1 MPLLKNSVVPTVG
14 AESGNMSIKNNYNH
28 TVFACYFGYVV
39 QAIVNNFAPLLF
51 LTFRSEFSIP
61 LSQITSLVTIN
72 FLFQLF
78 IDIVAAKYVDKIGY
92 RKCIVAAQFFAA
104 AGIAGMGILP
114 DLLPNPYIGL
124 LVSIL
129 LYATGGGLIE
139 VLVSPIVEACPIKA
153 KKAAM
158 SLLHS
163 FYCWGHLFVVLASTL
178 FFTILGIA
186 NWRILAFIWAIVPF
200 INGFYFMRVPI
211 MTLTTDEEKMSLK
224 SLFSSKQFLLF
235 LLIMVCAGASEQGMS
250 QWASTF
256 AEAGLNVS
264 KTVGDLA
271 GPSLFAITM
280 GVSRVV
286 YSKISEKVD
295 LSKYMT
301 FCAVLCI
308 SAYAMATFLRNPALS
323 FVGCALCGF
332 SVGVMWPGSF
342 SLASET
348 FPKGG
353 TALFAILAL
362 AGDFGC
368 SFGPTVVGFATN
380 LLDDNIKKGVFAA
393 VIFPVLLIVSLYVMK
408 NLQAKSDK
416 LDKKCQK
423 KYNT

>member
-1 MPLLKNSVVPTVG
+1 
-14 AESGNMSIKNNYNH
+14 MSIKNNYNH

-51 LTFRSEFSIP
+51 LTFRSEFGIP
-61 LSQITSLVTIN
+61 LEKITSLITIN
-72 FLFQLF
+72 FLFQLVVDV
-78 IDIVAAKYVDKIGY
+78 IAAKVVDKIGY
-92 RKCIVAAQFFAA
+92 RKCIVAAQLFSAL
-104 AGIAGMGILP
+104 GIAGLGVFPSIMP
-114 DLLPNPYIGL
+114 DPYYGL
-124 LVSIL
+124 LISIL

-163 FYCWGHLFVVLASTL
+163 FYCWGHLFVVLLSTL
-178 FFTILGIA
+178 FFTVFGIE
-186 NWRILAFIWAIVPF
+186 NWRILAIVWAVIPF
-200 INGFYFMRVPI
+200 LNTFYFAKVPI
-211 MTLTTDEEKMSLK
+211 AHLTEDGEQFSVRK
-224 SLFSSKQFLLF
+224 LFSSKQFLLF
-235 LLIMVCAGASEQGMS
+235 ILVMVCAGASEQGMS

-280 GVSRVV
+280 GVSRVI

-301 FCAVLCI
+301 GCAVLCI
-308 SAYAMATFLRNPALS
+308 TSYVIASFSGNPAFSL
-323 FVGCALCGF
+323 FGCAMCGF
-332 SVGVMWPGSF
+332 SVGVMWPGAF

-353 TALFAILAL
+353 TAMFAFLAL

-368 SFGPTVVGFATN
+368 SFGPTVVGIATDILN
-380 LLDDNIKKGVFAA
+380 DDIKRGVFAA
-393 VIFPVLLIVSLYVMK
+393 VIFPILLIISLLVMK
-408 NLQAKSDK
+408 K
-416 LDKKCQK
+416 LKVKK
-423 KYNT
+423 TA

>member
-1 MPLLKNSVVPTVG
+1 
-14 AESGNMSIKNNYNH
+14 MSIRNNYNH

-51 LTFRSEFSIP
+51 LTFGSEFNIP

-78 IDIVAAKYVDKIGY
+78 IDIVSAKYVDKIGY
-92 RKCIVAAQFFAA
+92 RKCIVAAQFFSAI
-104 AGIAGMGILP
+104 GIAGMGILP
-114 DLLPNPYIGL
+114 DLLPDPYIGL

-139 VLVSPIVEACPIKA
+139 VLVSPIVEACPIKN

-163 FYCWGHLFVVLASTL
+163 FYCWGHLFVVLVSTL
-178 FFTILGIA
+178 FFAVFGIA
-186 NWRILAFIWAIVPF
+186 NWRILACIWALIPF
-200 INGFYFMRVPI
+200 VNGFYFMGVPI
-211 MTLTTDEEKMSLK
+211 TTLTTDEDKMSLK

-235 LLIMVCAGASEQGMS
+235 MLIMVCSGASEQGMS
-250 QWASTF
+250 QWASAF
-256 AEAGLNVS
+256 AEAGLNVP

-271 GPSLFAITM
+271 GPSLFAVTM
-280 GVSRVV
+280 GTSRVI
-286 YSKISEKVD
+286 YSKISERVD
-295 LSKYMT
+295 LSGYMT
-301 FCAVLCI
+301 LCATLCI
-308 SAYAMATFLRNPALS
+308 VSYTMATFLNNPALS

-342 SLASET
+342 SLASES
-348 FPKGG
+348 FPKGC
-353 TALFAILAL
+353 TAMFAILAL

-368 SFGPTVVGFATN
+368 SFGPTVVGFATG
-380 LLDDNIKKGVFAA
+380 LLEDNIKKGVFAA
-393 VIFPVLLIVSLYVMK
+393 VIFPTLLIISLYIMK
-408 NLQAKSDK
+408 KLQTIDSK
-416 LDKKCQK
+416 LDKKCHK

>member
-1 MPLLKNSVVPTVG
+1 MHRI
-14 AESGNMSIKNNYNH
+14 ESGNMSIKNNYNH

-51 LTFRSEFSIP
+51 LTFRSEFNLP
-61 LSQITSLVTIN
+61 LSKITSLVTIN

-78 IDIVAAKYVDKIGY
+78 IDIVAAKFVDKIGY
-92 RKCIVAAQFFAA
+92 RRCIVAAQFFSAV
-104 AGIAGMGILP
+104 GIAGLGILP
-114 DLLPNPYIGL
+114 DLLPDPYVGL

-163 FYCWGHLFVVLASTL
+163 FYCWGHLFVVLLSTAFFAL
-178 FFTILGIA
+178 FGIS
-186 NWRILAFIWAIVPF
+186 NWRILTLVWAVIPF
-200 INGFYFMRVPI
+200 INGFYFTQVPI
-211 MTLTTDEEKMSLK
+211 QLLTTEEEKMSLK

-235 LLIMVCAGASEQGMS
+235 MIIMVCAGASEQGMS
-250 QWASTF
+250 QWASVF
-256 AEAGLNVS
+256 AEMGLKVS

-280 GVSRVV
+280 GVSRVI

-301 FCAVLCI
+301 LCSTI
-308 SAYAMATFLRNPALS
+308 CIVSYVIASFVPHPALS
-323 FVGCALCGF
+323 LVGCSMCGF

-342 SLASET
+342 SLASER
-348 FPKGG
+348 FPHGG
-353 TALFAILAL
+353 TAMFAILAL

-380 LLDDNIKKGVFAA
+380 LLDENIKRGVFAA
-393 VIFPVLLIVSLYVMK
+393 VVFPAVLILSLFLMNK
-408 NLQAKSDK
+408 INIKSDK
-416 LDKKCQK
+416 LDKDA
-423 KYNT
+423 